1 MDASENTSEDA
12 QDIINLTD
20 HESKVDGSDF
30 NTPDKGGTSHATSA
44 KHTKQ
49 NLQTV
54 PLDNDSTTKHHDPKC
69 NEDRPSVRRTGE

>member
-30 NTPDKGGTSHATSA
+30 NTPDKGGTIHATSA
-44 KHTKQ
+44 KHTKHD
-49 NLQTV
+49 LQT
-54 PLDNDSTTKHHDPKC
+54 
-69 NEDRPSVRRTGE
+69 